1 MTHKDIQ
8 NRDILL
14 TLAFNIEKEAKALKL
29 LTMGRIPASDLL
41 TPISPSAVRF
51 IPNIFF
57 PNAFMFCNFSKK
69 KKEIIELVSTM
80 RSQLDK
86 IESLCSDSMTSLK
99 NQ

>member
-1 MTHKDIQ
+1 MAHKDFQ
-8 NRDILL
+8 NRNTLL

-29 LTMGRIPASDLL
+29 LAMGRTPASDLL
-41 TPISPSAVRF
+41 TPISPDAVRF
-51 IPNIFF
+51 VPNFLF
-57 PNAFMFCNFSKK
+57 PSAFVFCDFLKK

-86 IESLCSDSMTSLK
+86 IENLCSDSMTSLK

>member
-8 NRDILL
+8 NRNTLL

-29 LTMGRIPASDLL
+29 LTMGRTPTSDLL
-41 TPISPSAVRF
+41 TPISPHAVRL
-51 IPNIFF
+51 IPNILF
-57 PNAFMFCNFSKK
+57 PSAFMFCDFSKK
-69 KKEIIELVSTM
+69 KKEITELVSTM

-86 IESLCSDSMTSLK
+86 IENLCSDSMTSLK